1 MYSLLIPLAII
12 ASVFWI
18 FRPEFVRLVSLII
31 ALPFFGLAFAF
42 MLNDTSLLHV
52 ASNGGE
58 NLPLKYR
65 FAATWSAREGPLLL
79 WAAWMALLAH
89 LYAKP
94 MIGESKFLA
103 SIRLRFMGGFALTLL
118 FLGAMMEPFQ
128 TTPTGFQGRGLN
140 ELLQTDLM
148 VIHPPLIF
156 LAYAYC
162 IMLSCIGLTAFW
174 EQISSRTE

>member
-1 MYSLLIPLAII
+1 MDGLIGA
-12 ASVFWI
+12 
-18 FRPEFVRLVSLII
+18 FVRK
-31 ALPFFGLAFAF
+31 A
-42 MLNDTSLLHV
+42 
-52 ASNGGE
+52 
-58 NLPLKYR
+58 
-65 FAATWSAREGPLLL
+65 
-79 WAAWMALLAH
+79 
-89 LYAKP
+89 

-162 IMLSCIGLTAFW
+162 IMLSCIGLTAFGK
-174 EQISSRTE
+174 QISSRTE